1 MLQVALDPAD
11 GGSLGY
17 GFVHFEKDDDA
28 QNAIKSVSDRSLAC
42 SIWSAW
48 LSWLVLPLPS
58 LPAAIFGVVAW
69 LPTRLACLSIS
80 ANQMQ

>member
-11 GGSLGY
+11 GSSLGY

-28 QNAIKSVSDRSLAC
+28 QNAIKSVSGCSLAC
-42 SIWSAW
+42 SIWPAW

-69 LPTRLACLSIS
+69 LPTRLACLS
-80 ANQMQ
+80 